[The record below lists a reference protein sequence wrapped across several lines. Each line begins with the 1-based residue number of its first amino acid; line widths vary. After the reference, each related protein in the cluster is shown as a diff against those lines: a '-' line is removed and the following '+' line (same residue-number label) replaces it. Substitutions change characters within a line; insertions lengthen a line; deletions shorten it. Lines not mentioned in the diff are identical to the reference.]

1 MNAIDELVKNIMDEF
16 NNSLDYKVLLI
27 KDHFK
32 FELQRMAT
40 TAYNLGETDGIKKE
54 ADRCAKPIVREFF
67 DVSGGMKTKQGLH
80 GILYSVEGLIW
91 YSTPETAQAYHDK
104 RKDR

>member
-1 MNAIDELVKNIMDEF
+1 MNAIDELVKNIVDEF

-54 ADRCAKPIVREFF
+54 ADRRTKPIDREFF
-67 DVSGGMKTKQGLH
+67 TKNAMRTKEGLH
-80 GILYSVEGLIW
+80 GTLYSQDGLVW
-91 YSTPETAQAYHDK
+91 FSTPKTAQASYDK
-104 RKDR
+104 RQDR